1 MTSGGSAFALLSPQF
16 RNRIVQIKSRKSEM
30 KYEKKHIKNVHKNIS
45 HRALICQNYNR
56 KKYEISNETCKNVHK
71 NISHL

>member
-30 KYEKKHIKNVHKNIS
+30 KYEKKHIKNIS

-56 KKYEISNETCKNVHK
+56 KKYEI
-71 NISHL
+71 